1 MSRVP
6 ALAISFVLLMLNGF
20 FVAVEFSLLASRRA
34 RLNHLVNEGN
44 KRAERASRSLGELT
58 VMLAGAQLGI
68 TVCSFG
74 IGALAEPAIAD
85 AIGEVLHRPVHLPTG
100 VAHGIGFVVAL
111 LAVVFVHMVIGE
123 MAPKSW
129 AITHPER
136 SALILITPFR
146 GFTVVVRPLLV
157 ALNAVAN
164 ALIRLVGISPKGE
177 VSMALSSAEMNVL
190 LQRSREHGALD
201 LTTHALLTR
210 SLSLSG
216 RVARDAFTPRAD
228 IAFVDVSAGAEAIE
242 HCARTTRRSRLLI
255 VDGDVDHVVGVV
267 LVRDLLHLD
276 DERRATI
283 TAREMARPVST
294 HRIEERLEEILL
306 ATREHHRQL
315 VVLVD
320 RGGHT
325 AGVLTVQD
333 IVDQLLVD
341 ATAAA

>member
-1 MSRVP
+1 MSRFP
-6 ALAISFVLLMLNGF
+6 ALAISLVLLLLNGF

-68 TVCSFG
+68 TICSFG

-85 AIGEVLHRPVHLPTG
+85 GIAEILHRPVHIPSG
-100 VAHGIGFVVAL
+100 IAHGIGFVIAL
-111 LAVVFVHMVIGE
+111 LAVVFVHMVVGE

-129 AITHPER
+129 AIAHPER

-146 GFTVVVRPLLV
+146 AFTVLVRPLLTV
-157 ALNAVAN
+157 LNGVAN
-164 ALIRLVGISPKGE
+164 TLIRMVGISPKGE

-201 LTTHALLTR
+201 LSTHALLTR

-216 RVARDAFTPRAD
+216 RVARDAFTPRPDVAY
-228 IAFVDVSAGAEAIE
+228 VDVTAGAEAIE
-242 HCARTTRRSRLLI
+242 QCARTTRRSRLLI
-255 VDGDVDHVVGVV
+255 VDGDLDHVVGVV

-276 DERRATI
+276 DARRATI
-283 TAREMARPVST
+283 TARDLARPVST

-315 VVLVD
+315 VVVVD
-320 RGGHT
+320 RDGRT

-333 IVDQLLVD
+333 IVDQLLVG
-341 ATAAA
+341 ATAAL

>member
-1 MSRVP
+1 MSRLP
-6 ALAISFVLLMLNGF
+6 ALAISIVLLLLNGF

-44 KRAERASRSLGELT
+44 KRAQRASRSLGELT

-74 IGALAEPAIAD
+74 VGALAEPAIAD
-85 AIGEVLHRPVHLPTG
+85 AIAQILHRPVHIPSG

-111 LAVVFVHMVIGE
+111 LVVVFVHMVVGE

-146 GFTVVVRPLLV
+146 AFTAVVRPLLR
-157 ALNAVAN
+157 ALNAIAN
-164 ALIRLVGISPKGE
+164 GMIRVIGVSPKGE
-177 VSMALSSAEMNVL
+177 VSMALSSVEMNVL
-190 LQRSREHGALD
+190 LQRSREQGALD
-201 LTTHALLTR
+201 LSTHALLTR

-216 RVARDAFTPRAD
+216 RVALDALTPRAE
-228 IAFVDVSAGAEAIE
+228 IALVDLSADADEIE
-242 HCARTTRRSRLLI
+242 RCARTTRRSRLLL

-276 DERRATI
+276 DARRATV
-283 TAREMARPVST
+283 TARDLARPVST
-294 HRIEERLEEILL
+294 HRLDERLEEILL
-306 ATREHHRQL
+306 GTREHRRQL
-315 VVLVD
+315 VVVVD
-320 RGGHT
+320 GSGRT

-333 IVDQLLVD
+333 IVDQLLVG
-341 ATAAA
+341 ATAPL

>member
-1 MSRVP
+1 MGRIP
-6 ALAISFVLLMLNGF
+6 ALGISILLLILNGF
-20 FVAVEFSLLASRRA
+20 FVAVEFALLASRRA

-44 KRAERASRSLGELT
+44 KRAQRASRSLGELT

-85 AIGEVLHRPVHLPTG
+85 GIAELLHRPVHLPSG
-100 VAHGIGFVVAL
+100 VAHGVAFGIAL
-111 LAVVFVHMVIGE
+111 LAVVFVHMVVGE

-136 SALILITPFR
+136 SALVLITPFR
-146 GFTVVVRPLLV
+146 AFTAVVRPLLIG
-157 ALNAVAN
+157 LNAVAN
-164 ALIRLVGISPKGE
+164 MLIRLVGISPKGE

-201 LTTHALLTR
+201 LSTHALLTR

-216 RVARDAFTPRAD
+216 RVAHDAFTPRGD
-228 IAFVDVSAGAEAIE
+228 IAYVDVSADADTIE
-242 HCARTTRRSRLLI
+242 RCARTTRRSRLLL
-255 VDGDVDHVVGVV
+255 VDGDLDHVVGVI

-276 DERRATI
+276 DARRASI
-283 TAREMARPVST
+283 TARELARPVST
-294 HRIEERLEEILL
+294 HRMEERLEEILL

-315 VVLVD
+315 VVVVD
-320 RGGHT
+320 AQDRT
-325 AGVLTVQD
+325 AGILTVQD

-341 ATAAA
+341 VTPAD